1 MKQKRGYS
9 RYLLAMLLLL
19 TIAITASCGGGGGG
33 GDGGGG
39 APSEGGG
46 SGGATLSSIN
56 VIPANSYMYRNGTM
70 QITAYGTYSD
80 GTTQD
85 ITTSVSW
92 SPFLTNLVTISN
104 TGLVTANANN
114 SGTVYIV
121 ARSGNISGSAQ
132 FMVSV
137 DLPKTG
143 QMTCRESGVDIA
155 CPSTGQDG
163 ELQKGVA
170 WPSPR
175 FTVSDCGTLGD
186 PSDDVVTDNL
196 TGLMW
201 ARTPD
206 SITRSWQEA
215 LDYANSFSLCGYT
228 VWRLPNR
235 KELRSLINYG
245 AVTYVWLN
253 TQGFSNVRG
262 FSDTIN
268 SQEAYYWSS
277 STYALDARYAWTV
290 GMYINVSSYSFKS
303 GPGDFNYAWPVRG
316 GW

>member
-33 GDGGGG
+33 GGG

-46 SGGATLSSIN
+46 GGGATLSSIN

-92 SPFLTNLVTISN
+92 FSLLTSVATISN
-104 TGLVTANANN
+104 AGLVTASANN
-114 SGTVYIV
+114 SGTASIV
-121 ARSGNISGSAQ
+121 ARSGNISGIAQ

-143 QMTCRESGVDIA
+143 QMTCRVGGIDIA

-206 SITRSWQEA
+206 SITRRWQAA

-245 AVTYVWLN
+245 EVTYVWLN

-262 FSDTIN
+262 FSDTTN
-268 SQEAYYWSS
+268 SQQAGYWSS

-290 GMYINVSSYSFKS
+290 GMFLNDSSYSFKS
-303 GPGDFNYAWPVRG
+303 GGDINYAWPVRG

>member
-33 GDGGGG
+33 GGG

-46 SGGATLSSIN
+46 GGGATLSSIN

-92 SPFLTNLVTISN
+92 FSLLTSVATISN
-104 TGLVTANANN
+104 AGLVTASANN
-114 SGTVYIV
+114 PGTASIV
-121 ARSGNISGSAQ
+121 ARSGNISGIAQ

-143 QMTCRESGVDIA
+143 QMTCRVGGIDIA

-163 ELQKGVA
+163 NCKK
-170 WPSPR
+170 
-175 FTVSDCGTLGD
+175 
-186 PSDDVVTDNL
+186 
-196 TGLMW
+196 
-201 ARTPD
+201 
-206 SITRSWQEA
+206 A
-215 LDYANSFSLCGYT
+215 LPG
-228 VWRLPNR
+228 R
-235 KELRSLINYG
+235 
-245 AVTYVWLN
+245 
-253 TQGFSNVRG
+253 VRG
-262 FSDTIN
+262 
-268 SQEAYYWSS
+268 
-277 STYALDARYAWTV
+277 LR
-290 GMYINVSSYSFKS
+290 
-303 GPGDFNYAWPVRG
+303 
-316 GW
+316 